1 MRHLPKEGKRSL
13 QNNTLVSFFF
23 PRERGEGRGLI
34 GVIVFFCS
42 SRHSGLVRGVNPR
55 APTLVRVGLDE
66 GPLKGVHKCVLR
78 HRCHAVLL
86 VAHNRIKQALH
97 GTGCADVVRLLARVE
112 ARAVVLEHRVENVA
126 VHARLVHRHHLGC
139 HIPPAVI
146 RLRAVAVRRLRR
158 RVPRAVHQASK
169 VHHAVEPI
177 VRGVL
182 LRLVLTLVPDV
193 RSVAP
198 GTLQHIRVVPRAL
211 KALRF
216 VQRLVRRAAHR
227 RECCRARSGRRIAQ
241 RSRIRSR
248 ARGDP
253 TRTHLARRHVLVDQR
268 AALVEEVH
276 RAVPVRVVRRVVRD
290 RFTGTQRVCGLRDSG
305 TGSNRRG
312 RQQGRGHSRRRN
324 TSCVQMN
331 ASRILLHRLALADL
345 PVAVRRERHVERR
358 PLPPARHRRCCP
370 SGNETFATV
379 R

>member
-290 RFTGTQRVCGLRDSG
+290 RLGGRTLLNRQKGRG
-305 TGSNRRG
+305 RRG
-312 RQQGRGHSRRRN
+312 RGVAARMN
-324 TSCVQMN
+324 LN